1 MRPHILNYLKE
12 SDLLQEMSEQ
22 EQRAILGQLSTLQQ
36 KCRDHLKDASTSQMG
51 SLSAEI
57 SEMRNKIDIIKI
69 EKEQLTM
76 IKEHNAQVD
85 LFT

>member
-1 MRPHILNYLKE
+1 
-12 SDLLQEMSEQ
+12 
-22 EQRAILGQLSTLQQ
+22 
-36 KCRDHLKDASTSQMG
+36 MG

-76 IKEHNAQVD
+76 IKEHNA
-85 LFT
+85 